1 MNNNMDLPSR
11 SKLSKKNEIKTFP
24 PLFSIFPAHHTD
36 RVVNSLCTLLQE
48 DEGAI
53 YIRIIV
59 ATSVGDITMPIAYG
73 DHNNNKQM
81 R

>member
-1 MNNNMDLPSR
+1 MKSKPS
-11 SKLSKKNEIKTFP
+11 
-24 PLFSIFPAHHTD
+24 PLFLKIFPAHHTD
-36 RVVNSLCTLLQE
+36 RVVNSLCTLLWE

-53 YIRIIV
+53 YIWIIV